1 MTPLQPTGLMVNLLR
16 YPERTKI
23 STRVPRFSWIV
34 NSGDPGAVQYGF
46 QILVASS
53 RAILARDEGDLWDS
67 GSPEIGKA
75 WKIDASSTAV
85 AYDGE
90 ALRSESVYVWK
101 VRTWLSANDVGPWS
115 EVQRFA
121 TGELTDE
128 FTVDAYLPEVEAVR
142 PQAFVP
148 LARGRFFV
156 DFGRAAFATIELT
169 TDLDEETEVTLHL
182 GEVRRGPYAVDRA
195 PGGSRRYRAV
205 RVRLPAGHH
214 TTRVEIPPDPRNTG
228 AHSIL
233 MPPELFEV
241 MPFRYCEIEGAPATL
256 ESAHVVQLALHYPFD
271 EASAS
276 FASSSSVLNDVWRMC
291 RYTMKATSFVGY
303 YVDGDR
309 ERIPYESDGYINQ
322 LSHYASDREYT
333 MARRTLDYLIFMPT
347 WPTEWYLYL
356 VLAAWNDYLFTG
368 DDRFIA
374 ARYDELVPKLLTPL
388 ARADGLISVAN
399 LTDELLEAI
408 HFAGKP
414 QELFKDGVRDIV
426 DWPQVERDGFEMLP
440 VNSVVN
446 AMYYRALRC
455 LARIAESLG
464 RNADATRFA
473 AMAGVVREAFA
484 ASLVDSATG
493 LVVDGEGSAHSSL
506 HANAFALAS
515 GVLAEERVPAV
526 VEHIRSRGMAC
537 SVYASQMLL
546 ESLYASGA
554 DDYAL
559 SLLTGTGVRS
569 WAHMVYDV
577 GTTISM
583 EAWDDSIKP
592 NQDWNHAWGAAPAN
606 IVPFG
611 LMGVRPLAP
620 GFAEVLIDPQ
630 PGSLGF
636 AEVHVSTVRGTIA
649 VRVSNEPHAPYVV
662 EVEIPAN
669 VSATIGVPCRDGA
682 STVVVDGRV
691 VHAKL
696 EDRRLYVSG
705 IGSGVHTVVASPGTA
720 KRRNL

>member
-1 MTPLQPTGLMVNLLR
+1 MVNLLR

-23 STRVPRFSWIV
+23 TTRIPRFSWIV
-34 NSGDPGAVQYGF
+34 NSSDTGAVQHGF

-53 RAILARDEGDLWDS
+53 RAILTRDEGDLWDS
-67 GSPEIGKA
+67 GSPDIGKA

-101 VRTWLSANDVGPWS
+101 VRTWLSASDVGPWS
-115 EVQRFA
+115 EAQEFA
-121 TGELTDE
+121 TGALTDA
-128 FTVDAYLPEVEAVR
+128 FTVDAYLPEIEAVR
-142 PQAFVP
+142 PSALVP
-148 LARGRFFV
+148 LAPGRLFV
-156 DFGRAAFATIELT
+156 DFGRAAFATVELT
-169 TDLDEETEVTLHL
+169 TDLDEETDITLHL
-182 GEVRRGPYAVDRA
+182 GEVRRGPYAVDRS
-195 PGGSRRYRAV
+195 PRGSRRYRAV
-205 RVRLPAGHH
+205 SVRLPAGRH
-214 TTRVEIPPDPRNTG
+214 TTRVEIPADARNTG
-228 AHSIL
+228 AHSIH
-233 MPPELFEV
+233 MPAELFEV

-256 ESAHVVQLALHYPFD
+256 GSADVVQLAVHYPFD
-271 EASAS
+271 ETAAS
-276 FASSSSVLNDVWRMC
+276 FTSSSPVLNDVWQMC

-322 LSHYASDREYT
+322 LSHYACDREYT
-333 MARRTLDYLIFMPT
+333 MARRTLDYLIFRPT

-374 ARYDELVPKLLTPL
+374 ERYDDLVPKLLTSL
-388 ARADGLISVAN
+388 ARTDGLISISN
-399 LTDELLEAI
+399 MTDELLEAI
-408 HFAGKP
+408 HFAGKS
-414 QELFKDGVRDIV
+414 QELFKEGVRDIV
-426 DWPQVERDGFEMLP
+426 DWPQAERDGFEMLP

-455 LARIAESLG
+455 IARIAESLG
-464 RNADATRFA
+464 RSADASRFA
-473 AMAGVVREAFA
+473 RMAGVVREAFA
-484 ASLVDSATG
+484 VCLIDPATG

-506 HANAFALAS
+506 HANAFALAA

-526 VEHIRSRGMAC
+526 VEHIQSRRMAC

-546 ESLYASGA
+546 ESLYTAGEDA
-554 DDYAL
+554 YAL
-559 SLLTGTGVRS
+559 SLLTGTGMRS
-569 WAHMVYDV
+569 WAHMIYDV

-620 GFAEVLIDPQ
+620 GFAEVMIDPK
-630 PGSLGF
+630 PGSLSF
-636 AEVHVSTVRGTIA
+636 AQSRVPTVRGTIA
-649 VRVSNEPHAPYVV
+649 VRVSNEPGVPYVV
-662 EVEIPAN
+662 AVEIPAN
-669 VSATIGVPCRDGA
+669 VSATVGVPCPSGPP
-682 STVVVDGRV
+682 TVVVDGRV
-691 VHAKL
+691 VHA
-696 EDRRLYVSG
+696 RREGGRCYVSG
-705 IGSGVHTVVASPGTA
+705 IGSGKHAIVATPQTERG
-720 KRRNL
+720 KNP